1 LLVIAIFISFSIQS
15 MDSDREFFSV
25 FWGIMAVV
33 GVVALKLYRDKELQE
48 IFDKKHD
55 LFDF

>member
-1 LLVIAIFISFSIQS
+1 

>member
-1 LLVIAIFISFSIQS
+1 MLVIAIFISFSIQS